1 MVSIIRRVSRIIS
14 NLVGM
19 IVDTLVSII
28 SSVVL
33 AIADLVMTILNFI
46 ILIVKR
52 LTSRFVR
59 FAKSLHTRLG
69 SYFPRASKSRMSRMI
84 IYTGLTRNPE
94 EILGVVLIYS
104 IMLPV
109 MTTLVAIAL
118 NLSLFMIILA
128 AIIPFSLVWILL
140 YLFFFLLIDR
150 RTSSVEK
157 VLPDVLTMIS
167 QNMIAGMTTYNALWV
182 AARPEFG
189 PLAVEIQTVARETLS
204 GESFENAL
212 IGMSDRIKSYKLSR
226 SVKLMVQGMRSGGEL
241 PTVLQEIAN
250 DIRTEQNLF
259 RRMRSET
266 TSQTMFILFALLIGA
281 PLLFAASLQFVTI
294 FSTIFSETGISTGP
308 SALTQD
314 TGIISIQ
321 ELPISPDFF
330 WKYAVITLGISG
342 LFGALL
348 IGLIRTGKLS
358 AGVPLIIILI
368 PLAIIIFVVLEK
380 LLGSFF
386 VGMIGF

>member
-33 AIADLVMTILNFI
+33 AIADLVMIILNFI
-46 ILIVKR
+46 ILIAKR
-52 LTSRFVR
+52 LTFRFVR
-59 FAKSLHTRLG
+59 FAKSLHARLG
-69 SYFPRASKSRMSRMI
+69 SYFPRGSKSRMSRMI

-94 EILGVVLIYS
+94 EILGVGLIYS
-104 IMLPV
+104 IMLSV

-118 NLSLFMIILA
+118 NLSLLMIILA

-212 IGMSDRIKSYKLSR
+212 ISMSDRIKSYKLSR

-294 FSTIFSETGISTGP
+294 FSTIFSETGISTAP
-308 SALTQD
+308 SALTQH

-380 LLGSFF
+380 LLGSLF
-386 VGMIGF
+386 VGMMGF

>member
-33 AIADLVMTILNFI
+33 AIADLVMIILNFI
-46 ILIVKR
+46 ILIAKR
-52 LTSRFVR
+52 LTFRFVR
-59 FAKSLHTRLG
+59 FAKSLHARLG
-69 SYFPRASKSRMSRMI
+69 SYFPRGSKSRMSRMI

-94 EILGVVLIYS
+94 EILGVGLIYS
-104 IMLPV
+104 IMLSV

-118 NLSLFMIILA
+118 NLSLLMIILA

-212 IGMSDRIKSYKLSR
+212 ISMSDRIKSYKLSR

-294 FSTIFSETGISTGP
+294 FSTIFSETGISTA
-308 SALTQD
+308 SSTLTPH

-380 LLGSFF
+380 LLGSLF
-386 VGMIGF
+386 VGMMGF

>member
-1 MVSIIRRVSRIIS
+1 MVSITRRVSRIIS

-33 AIADLVMTILNFI
+33 AIADLVMIILNFI
-46 ILIVKR
+46 ILIAKR
-52 LTSRFVR
+52 LTFRFVR

-69 SYFPRASKSRMSRMI
+69 SYFPRGSKSRMSRMI

-94 EILGVVLIYS
+94 EILGVGLIYS
-104 IMLPV
+104 IMLSV

-308 SALTQD
+308 SALTQH

-330 WKYAVITLGISG
+330 WKYAMITLGVSG

-386 VGMIGF
+386 VGMMGF

>member
-1 MVSIIRRVSRIIS
+1 
-14 NLVGM
+14 
-19 IVDTLVSII
+19 
-28 SSVVL
+28 
-33 AIADLVMTILNFI
+33 
-46 ILIVKR
+46 
-52 LTSRFVR
+52 
-59 FAKSLHTRLG
+59 
-69 SYFPRASKSRMSRMI
+69 
-84 IYTGLTRNPE
+84 
-94 EILGVVLIYS
+94 
-104 IMLPV
+104 
-109 MTTLVAIAL
+109 
-118 NLSLFMIILA
+118 
-128 AIIPFSLVWILL
+128 
-140 YLFFFLLIDR
+140 
-150 RTSSVEK
+150 
-157 VLPDVLTMIS
+157 
-167 QNMIAGMTTYNALWV
+167 
-182 AARPEFG
+182 
-189 PLAVEIQTVARETLS
+189 
-204 GESFENAL
+204 
-212 IGMSDRIKSYKLSR
+212 
-226 SVKLMVQGMRSGGEL
+226 
-241 PTVLQEIAN
+241 TVLQEIAN

-308 SALTQD
+308 SALTQH

-330 WKYAVITLGISG
+330 WKYAMITLGVSG

-386 VGMIGF
+386 VGMMGF